1 MPDFD
6 FLTDA
11 PQPEVLPPFVG
22 PNLQGAVKM
31 TPRKFAQAVLEVFNE
46 LGGAS
51 WLMTQA
57 IADPK
62 SFLELL
68 KKLIPKSVQLED
80 LQGLQINLIDQF
92 GNQLQIQTGASPEAA
107 ADAAHLKSGQLQSA
121 TGGNLP
127 PLGISSSQEEPS
139 LPDNLFEVK
148 DTF

>member
-11 PQPEVLPPFVG
+11 PPPETLPPFVG
-22 PNLQGAVKM
+22 PNIKDAVRM
-31 TPRKFAQAVLEVFNE
+31 TPRKFAQAVLEVFNN

-92 GNQLQIQTGASPEAA
+92 GNQLQIQTGASPEVA
-107 ADAAHLKSGQLQSA
+107 ADAEHLKSGQLQSA

-127 PLGISSSQEEPS
+127 PLGISSSQEEP
-139 LPDNLFEVK
+139 LPDNIFEIK